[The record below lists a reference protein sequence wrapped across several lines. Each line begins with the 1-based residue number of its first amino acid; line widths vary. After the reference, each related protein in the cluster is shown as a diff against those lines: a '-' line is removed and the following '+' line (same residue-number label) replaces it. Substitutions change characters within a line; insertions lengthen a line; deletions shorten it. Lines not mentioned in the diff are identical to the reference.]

1 MSTNEFYKTAN
12 ELAILENDSD
22 AHIQLRFHALHT
34 DFPSG
39 LSTAES
45 IILFQYIDVDTD
57 QLPYENEYDGDV
69 TNLRQLLNQLG
80 DLNDDTMLDW
90 ISANYFVENV
100 RPVFDY
106 YLERNS

>member
-1 MSTNEFYKTAN
+1 MSTNHFYKTAN
-12 ELAILENDSD
+12 DLAIVDNDSD

-39 LSTAES
+39 LSTAET
-45 IILFQYIDVDTD
+45 IVLFQYIDVDLE
-57 QLPYENEYDGDV
+57 QLPYVNEYDGDV
-69 TNLRQLLNQLG
+69 ANLRQLMNELG

-90 ISANYFVENV
+90 ISENYFVSNV
-100 RPVFDY
+100 RAVFDY

>member
-1 MSTNEFYKTAN
+1 MSTQHYYKTAN
-12 ELAILENDSD
+12 ELAIIDNDSN

-45 IILFQYIDVDTD
+45 IVLFQYIDVDLEE
-57 QLPYENEYDGDV
+57 LPYENEYDGDV
-69 TNLRQLLNQLG
+69 KNLRELLNELG

-90 ISANYFVENV
+90 IEVNFYVENV
-100 RPVFDY
+100 REVFDY
-106 YLERNS
+106 YFERNS